1 MPTYE
6 YQCGACGHKFEKFHS
21 ITAEPIKVC
30 PACKKKKVKRL
41 IGTGAGII
49 FKGSGFYATDY
60 RSENYR
66 NAAKSDSAATP
77 SSTPAA
83 PAAAASTTSTTQTQA
98 KADPTPKTTTKA
110 KAAAAG
116 K

>member
-6 YQCGACGHKFEKFHS
+6 YECQNCNDRFEIFQN

-30 PACKKKKVKRL
+30 PKCNGSVKRL

-60 RSENYR
+60 KKGKRAEESTPCP
-66 NAAKSDSAATP
+66 AATD
-77 SSTPAA
+77 SEAC
-83 PAAAASTTSTTQTQA
+83 TSCR
-98 KADPTPKTTTKA
+98 KSKNE
-110 KAAAAG
+110 
-116 K
+116 